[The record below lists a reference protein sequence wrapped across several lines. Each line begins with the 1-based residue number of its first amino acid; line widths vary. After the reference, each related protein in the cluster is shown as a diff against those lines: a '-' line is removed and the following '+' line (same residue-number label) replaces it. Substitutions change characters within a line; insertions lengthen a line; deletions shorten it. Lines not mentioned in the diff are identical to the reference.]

1 MRTGR
6 IAVLGALA
14 TAGAL
19 CLGSSAALAQ
29 KIIAGNASG
38 DPGQQVTVTVT
49 LSTGGQSVAGT
60 QNDIG
65 FQPQAR
71 VAAKANGKPDCAVNG
86 DIGKGATSFAF
97 RPSGCSGDDL
107 HGHPRAGAGDRQR

>member
-1 MRTGR
+1 MRQLGV
-6 IAVLGALA
+6 AVV
-14 TAGAL
+14 TAGLGAL

-71 VAAKANGKPDCAVNG
+71 VAAKATGKPDCALNG
-86 DIGKGATSFAF
+86 DIGKGASSFSF
-97 RPSGCSGDDL
+97 RPSG
-107 HGHPRAGAGDRQR
+107 